1 MKAAEAMVET
11 VVNFIIS
18 VVEII
23 NVDVLKRVRFEECAL
38 SPGFYIFLRAK
49 NTPLCCFLCELNHF
63 LFLFIYIGMNL

>member
-49 NTPLCCFLCELNHF
+49 NTPLCCFLC
-63 LFLFIYIGMNL
+63 